1 MGCKL
6 EKKKKLRPFQIT
18 KHRAGPGITL
28 CVHWSTD
35 FTKGTITRVW
45 RNFVRQS
52 KCKTF
57 PVKARVEGVRLY
69 SLESRKQEGT
79 STQAWAMRND
89 VEKRSRAS
97 LFPTLHNEG
106 IFIKLKDGK
115 CTHEK
120 RRYFFTAKIPGDGCA
135 GSLGG
140 YCPDT
145 LSYVV
150 PAGAG
155 SLVAHITT

>member
-6 EKKKKLRPFQIT
+6 EKKKLRPFQIT

-35 FTKGTITRVW
+35 FTKGTIARVW
-45 RNFVRQS
+45 RNFIRQS

-57 PVKARVEGVRLY
+57 PVKARVEGARLH

-79 STQAWAMRND
+79 STQAWAMTND
-89 VEKRSRAS
+89 VQKRSGAS
-97 LFPTLHNEG
+97 LFPILHNEG

-115 CTHEK
+115 CTH
-120 RRYFFTAKIPGDGCA
+120 
-135 GSLGG
+135 
-140 YCPDT
+140 
-145 LSYVV
+145 
-150 PAGAG
+150 
-155 SLVAHITT
+155 